1 MGDMGSDLWKYG
13 FCIVGIVISVL
24 LPPLWA
30 FVKSKFQPPPPG
42 GAKGFGVAVATFWTL
57 LLPYLALGAAS
68 ALTSV
73 IIIAVA
79 GPKIESTAAALL
91 AGYAWDSTLQKLR

>member
-1 MGDMGSDLWKYG
+1 MGDLAENLWKFE

-30 FVKSKFQPPPPG
+30 FVKNKFTPTQPG
-42 GAKGFGVAVATFWTL
+42 QKGFGVAVATIWAL
-57 LLPYLALGAAS
+57 LLPYLALGVAS
-68 ALTSV
+68 TLTS
-73 IIIAVA
+73 IIVIAVA
-79 GPKIESTAAALL
+79 GDKITGATGAVL